1 MVTDDELESIGVF
14 PYETYSNSLDLKDIL
29 IGNGFSINLCNR
41 LRYNSLCDLFSN
53 SASAEILAMFKEFNT
68 TNFEVLL
75 EGLSN
80 AQIVNKVL
88 NNQQPV
94 LSKLKEELK
103 NGLIST
109 IQATHPRASEINDH
123 LLRSLAFELS
133 EFDDIY
139 TTNYDVFLYKIIL
152 ANNSL
157 VERSLEDFEEF
168 ADGFYED
175 HSTGKLAFDDFDYKP
190 RNLIYLHGALF
201 FFDPNGV
208 TVKLTRL
215 DDGVEYIKLIKQY
228 LDNDEFPV
236 YVAEGNSDSKLEAI
250 NNNYYLRMAYSRFK
264 NRDGNLATYGFSF
277 SKSDKHIIG
286 AINMSTTKNIIAS
299 IYPKSTLIETQKEM
313 SRISNLFPNIAVS
326 FFNYASLFNFK
337 DPVKYYI

>member
-1 MVTDDELESIGVF
+1 MLTDDELESIGIL
-14 PYETYSNSLDLKDIL
+14 PYEIYSNSLELKDIL
-29 IGNGFSINLCNR
+29 IGNGFSINLCDR
-41 LRYNSLCDLFSN
+41 LRYNSLCELFSKN
-53 SASAEILAMFKEFNT
+53 ASTETLAMFKEFNT
-68 TNFEVLL
+68 TNFEVVL

-88 NNQQPV
+88 NIQQPV
-94 LSKLKEELK
+94 ISKLKEELK
-103 NGLIST
+103 TGLIST

-133 EFDDIY
+133 SFGNIY

-157 VERSLEDFEEF
+157 VEQNLEDFEEF
-168 ADGFYED
+168 ADGFYEE
-175 HSTGKLAFDDFDYKP
+175 HSKGKLAFGDFDYMP

-201 FFDPNGV
+201 FFNPNGV

-215 DDGVEYIKLIKQY
+215 DDGIEYVNLIKKY
-228 LDNDEFPV
+228 LDNDQFPV

-250 NNNYYLRMAYSRFK
+250 NNNYYLRMAYSKFK
-264 NRDGNLATYGFSF
+264 NRTDDLATYGFSF

-286 AINMSTTKNIIAS
+286 AINMSKTKNIIAS
-299 IYPKSTLIETQKEM
+299 IYPRVTLAETQKEM
-313 SRISNLFPNIAVS
+313 SRIGNLFPNISVS

-337 DPVKYYI
+337 EPVKYY